1 MTTILQSIF
10 VILAASLFI
19 SAQVKGVD
27 PQNQQIQR
35 DANRGTDKGGD
46 VSRSWDFG
54 AGKTKTRGR
63 LSNPQRLN
71 GRRDYLVAQII
82 EVLREKRM
90 MVDESSSRLEEG
102 LLITQ
107 PFTFARGAVITRSE
121 LTRYAE
127 LPKDST
133 AWTRGRLVL
142 TIEVQSLDGIAN
154 NISVSAKIEGRSENG
169 LMSEWTSLR
178 SSGEAEEEFLVKLI
192 EMVTGKSPDDL
203 D

>member
-1 MTTILQSIF
+1 MKRIIPGLLIIVLSG
-10 VILAASLFI
+10 VVV

-63 LSNPQRLN
+63 LSNPQKLN

-82 EVLREKRM
+82 EVLRETRM
-90 MVDESSSRLEEG
+90 LVDEASSRLEEG
-102 LLITQ
+102 LVITQ
-107 PFTFARGAVITRSE
+107 PFTFARGAVITRNE
-121 LTRYAE
+121 LARYAE
-127 LPKDST
+127 LPRDST

-142 TIEVQSLDGIAN
+142 TIEVQSLDGISN
-154 NISVSAKIEGRSENG
+154 NVSVSAKVEGRSENG
-169 LMSEWTSLR
+169 LRSEWSSLPTS
-178 SSGEAEEEFLVKLI
+178 GAAEEEFLIKLI

-203 D
+203 

>member
-1 MTTILQSIF
+1 MKGIIPGLLIIVLSG
-10 VILAASLFI
+10 VVV

-63 LSNPQRLN
+63 LSNPQKLN

-90 MVDESSSRLEEG
+90 LVDEASSRLEEG
-102 LLITQ
+102 LVITQ
-107 PFTFARGAVITRSE
+107 PFTFARGAVITRNE
-121 LTRYAE
+121 LARYAE
-127 LPKDST
+127 LPRDST

-142 TIEVQSLDGIAN
+142 TIEVQSLDGISN
-154 NISVSAKIEGRSENG
+154 NVSVSAKVEGRSENG
-169 LMSEWTSLR
+169 LRSEWSSLPTS
-178 SSGEAEEEFLVKLI
+178 GAAEEEFLIKLI

-203 D
+203 